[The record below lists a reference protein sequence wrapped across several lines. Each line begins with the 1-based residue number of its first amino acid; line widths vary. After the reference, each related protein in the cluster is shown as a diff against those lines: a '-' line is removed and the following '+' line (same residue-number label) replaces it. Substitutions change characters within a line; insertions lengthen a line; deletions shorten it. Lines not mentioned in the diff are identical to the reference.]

1 MAATVDVQRQEQT
14 VNPQSA
20 PSSTAMS
27 HADPV
32 SAIGTQETP
41 APVRSGGLAHTRRN
55 ISNNSLARLASS
67 GMIIARADLTHNP
80 TAFAEGEFGTIHLG
94 EWRKTVVCVKALK
107 HFKRGRSRKEGK
119 PPAGLEDMLNEIC
132 VWSTVRHPSIVTF
145 LGCYLDDPEQPL
157 VVMEYMEGGTLQSH
171 LEEVGRMDTDVVVIQ
186 ALQIARGLFSLHNHN
201 PKIIHRDLK
210 PSNLL
215 YSNLQ
220 KNDLKIADFGLSKM
234 LIEKRGQDH
243 RNMTGGTGSCRYMAP
258 ENYWYQEYDH
268 KVDVY
273 SFGMI
278 LFYMCSGVTPF
289 IGCRR
294 ADLDQIHCNGT
305 RPKQLSSKHPL
316 YPLVVQCWA
325 ASPLDRPP
333 FDRVIDMLQAYQ
345 QGPPAPPVTEK
356 KRSGFRLFGSSNR
369 SGSGARSGSGERGA
383 VARGVNRAGSSRN
396 HTN

>member
-1 MAATVDVQRQEQT
+1 MAH
-14 VNPQSA
+14 
-20 PSSTAMS
+20 STAEV
-27 HADPV
+27 DPHDIV
-32 SAIGTQETP
+32 QVEDTP
-41 APVRSGGLAHTRRN
+41 PPVTSGGLSHTRRN
-55 ISNNSLARLASS
+55 ISNNSLVRLAAS
-67 GMIIARADLTHNP
+67 GMIIARQDLTHDP
-80 TAFAEGEFGTIHLG
+80 RPFAEGEFGTIHLG

-107 HFKRGRSRKEGK
+107 HFKRGRTKHGEDK

-145 LGCYLDDPEQPL
+145 LGCYLDDPEKPL

-171 LEEVGRMDTDVVVIQ
+171 LEEVGKMDTDVIVVQ

-234 LIEKRGQDH
+234 LIEKRGQDP

-289 IGCRR
+289 LGCRR
-294 ADLDQIHCNGT
+294 ADLDDIHRNGT
-305 RPKQLSSKHPL
+305 RPKQMSAKDPL

-325 ASPLDRPP
+325 ASPADRPS
-333 FDRVIDMLQAYQ
+333 FDRVIHMLQAYQ
-345 QGPPAPPVTEK
+345 RGPPPVPEK
-356 KRSGFRLFGSSNR
+356 KRGGFRIFGSSRQSNGR
-369 SGSGARSGSGERGA
+369 SGEQAA
-383 VARGVNRAGSSRN
+383 VGTRRAGSSRN
-396 HTN
+396 HTT